1 MIARLLDEPEMRFG
15 RGAHVDPRFGLLDF
29 GPADQ
34 AEQAAP
40 ASIPIGIVG
49 TQDTIEGV
57 LRWLRRCRKPVNP
70 PAEKR
75 TSNFFPPFP
84 GFTTDAGLESELAF
98 DRRLQRSVASKDF
111 RALAAHETRDG
122 RVRAAVEL
130 LLEQVH
136 SIAEHGLAR
145 AILVCPP
152 LDLLELLKADDA
164 GVRQGNRE
172 RERGRLGSLELHD
185 VLKAAAMCVGVPLQ
199 FVLPATYD
207 PSLGSKQ
214 TTATGRPRTQQDEA
228 TRAWNL
234 HTALY
239 YKAGG
244 FPWSLVRDSH
254 ALISCFIGIS
264 FYFENSGDLATSS
277 AQVFDER
284 GEGVIVRGGPA
295 KLSKGDRRPYL
306 DAADAEKLLLDA
318 MKRYR
323 SEHHNLPA
331 RVVIHKSSRFRPE
344 EIEGLQAAANTER
357 ITDLELVAIGPSRTR
372 VSARRHAPLR
382 GTQIV
387 LDGRHQVLYTSGS
400 VPFYDLYPG
409 PYVPQPLSVVL
420 EQSEQSA
427 EQHAREILA
436 LTKLNWNNSRLDG
449 REPITMRAARSI
461 GTILRHVSEDG
472 AVGSR
477 YAFYM

>member
-15 RGAHVDPRFGLLDF
+15 RGSHVDPRFGLLDF
-29 GPADQ
+29 GPADL
-34 AEQAAP
+34 AENAAP
-40 ASIPIGIVG
+40 TAIPIGVVG
-49 TQDTIEGV
+49 TQETIEGA
-57 LRWLRRCRKPVNP
+57 LRWLRRCRKPISP
-70 PAEKR
+70 PKSKPM
-75 TSNFFPPFP
+75 SNFFPPFP
-84 GFTTDAGLESELAF
+84 GFTADVGLQSELTF
-98 DRRLQRSVASKDF
+98 DSRLQRSVPSREI
-111 RALAAHETRDG
+111 RALTSYPTRDARLHG
-122 RVRAAVEL
+122 AVDL
-130 LLEQVH
+130 LLEEIKT
-136 SIAEHGLAR
+136 IAEHGLAR

-152 LDLLELLKADDA
+152 LALIELFKPDDSSGKTADR
-164 GVRQGNRE
+164 GHE
-172 RERGRLGSLELHD
+172 RRALGPTELHD
-185 VLKAAAMCVGVPLQ
+185 VLKAKAMSVGVPLQ

-207 PSLGSKQ
+207 PSLASKQ
-214 TTATGRPRTQQDEA
+214 TTATGRPRAQQDEA
-228 TRAWNL
+228 TKAWNL

-254 ALISCFIGIS
+254 ALDSCFIGIS
-264 FYFENSGDLATSS
+264 FYFENSGGLATSS

-306 DAADAEKLLLDA
+306 DAADAERLLLDA
-318 MKRYR
+318 LKRYR

-331 RVVIHKSSRFRPE
+331 RVVIHKSSQFRAE
-344 EIEGLQAAANTER
+344 EVEGLQRAASTER
-357 ITDLELVAIGPSRTR
+357 ISDLELVALGPSRTR
-372 VSARRHAPLR
+372 ASARKHAPLR
-382 GTQIV
+382 GTHIV
-387 LDGRHQVLYTSGS
+387 LDERHHVLYTSGS

-409 PYVPQPLSVVL
+409 PYVPQPLSIVL

-461 GTILRHVSEDG
+461 GTILRHVANDG
-472 AVGSR
+472 TVGAR